1 MFNDG
6 IDIDALDEFT
16 HKSQPLVRTEI
27 IRKFFNNEIDH
38 VCIGLLGKLYRAT
51 ISLFSTG
58 KHIFSA
64 ANPQIEVISRS

>member
-38 VCIGLLGKLYRAT
+38 VCIGLLGKLYRANA
-51 ISLFSTG
+51 IKL
-58 KHIFSA
+58 A
-64 ANPQIEVISRS
+64 